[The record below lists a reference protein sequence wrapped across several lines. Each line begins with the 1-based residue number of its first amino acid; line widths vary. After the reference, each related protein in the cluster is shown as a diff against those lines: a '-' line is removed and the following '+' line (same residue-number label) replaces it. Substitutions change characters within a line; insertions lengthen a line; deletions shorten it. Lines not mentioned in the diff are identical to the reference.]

1 MEMNFQTVFDDAVEA
16 EKNFDNMFG
25 AEEDDELMD
34 MVDVVLGEESAADDI
49 DFNTLDDGETAN
61 QLRKDLEGEEIE
73 KPTIDSDG
81 SFEIDD
87 FDAPGKDIACTKY
100 GVADAVE
107 KKEIDVTNLEDEIDK
122 SENKSDI
129 DDLEESA
136 FLDDIFTEET
146 DDMGVEQ
153 DQINDNDEAEEFE
166 NNDNEVN
173 DTMDD
178 EEKPEGLGDISEDVS
193 GDGVWGCP
201 GPECDNPP
209 VVYDTQVEDDE
220 NLDDTFKDDEDIT
233 PEAPSDNGSEAPAP
247 EAPDVENLDD
257 TFKDE
262 DIEEGCAGKPKK
274 EENEDIDDEDS
285 DEGAPADDIAE
296 SALLDDIFT
305 EEAEEDDSEEDE
317 IIDIADDDESEL
329 SPEEIEDIADEGDDD
344 ELVDLADNIEI

>member
-201 GPECDNPP
+201 GPECDNPVEFTIILYSVCIMNVCMKTNREILLI
-209 VVYDTQVEDDE
+209 VV
-220 NLDDTFKDDEDIT
+220 K
-233 PEAPSDNGSEAPAP
+233 
-247 EAPDVENLDD
+247 
-257 TFKDE
+257 
-262 DIEEGCAGKPKK
+262 
-274 EENEDIDDEDS
+274 
-285 DEGAPADDIAE
+285 
-296 SALLDDIFT
+296 
-305 EEAEEDDSEEDE
+305 
-317 IIDIADDDESEL
+317 
-329 SPEEIEDIADEGDDD
+329 
-344 ELVDLADNIEI
+344 